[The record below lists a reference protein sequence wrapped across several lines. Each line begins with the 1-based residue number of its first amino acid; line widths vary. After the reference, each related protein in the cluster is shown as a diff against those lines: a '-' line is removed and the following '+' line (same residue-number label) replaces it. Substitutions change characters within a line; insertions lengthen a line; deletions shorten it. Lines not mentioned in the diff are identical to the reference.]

1 MTWITRV
8 GAEAGTAWRSFLRRR
23 TAVFFTFGFPLI
35 LVGIFGAV
43 VQTNPTGG
51 GLFGHPT
58 GFYVPGYLAIIVLF
72 TPLSRIGSSIARYR
86 EGSRFEKLS
95 TTPLN
100 RGEWLAAHT
109 LVNIG
114 IILLASV
121 IVLGVLE
128 LLAETS
134 FSLSPLLL
142 PFIVLAVVVFCGIGA
157 LLGRVADSQ
166 DGVIAASNAVA
177 LPLVFLSETFITPDM
192 LPGWFR
198 PAIGLSPL
206 TYFARGVRN
215 ATYLHQSAWPDL
227 LILAT
232 LAGGF
237 FVLGTYAVPQ
247 RD

>member
-43 VQTNPTGG
+43 VHTNPTGS

-86 EGSRFEKLS
+86 GGNRFEKLS

-114 IILLASV
+114 IILLASA

-128 LLAETS
+128 LLTGGS
-134 FSLSPLLL
+134 FSLSPFLL
-142 PFIVLAVVVFCGIGA
+142 PFIVLAVMVFCGIGA

-192 LPGWFR
+192 LPRWFR
-198 PAIGLSPL
+198 PVIALSPL

-215 ATYLHQSAWPDL
+215 ATYLHQSAE
-227 LILAT
+227 IELAV
-232 LAGGF
+232 LAVLAVVF
-237 FVLGTYAVPQ
+237 FGLGAYAVPQ
-247 RD
+247 AE